1 MFWRTLFALLIC
13 WVFIDQAES
22 QSVNCSSVAC
32 RTVVNSVDALRGG
45 TFSTAPYA
53 QITVTCYHTNTA
65 DVICAGGGDFDRIL
79 YSSSDPNCFQT
90 VGLDNGATLIQDHGG
105 NCFYRKNFGLN
116 GIVDARQCGVY
127 GDGLTHTPLGDGD
140 LLQAC
145 LNVAANQATLK
156 NPTGLL
162 VVNTGGGVILD
173 NTTSIEVPANVE
185 LTCGGGNLSDVGN
198 SDYRIFKSGNL
209 QLSNAI
215 VMNPATSGGGPFTI
229 LLDKRNSTLSGCNIE
244 AGAGPTGA
252 NQFSPSIWYP
262 NCDPG
267 NPSSCSDGSTTY
279 LRSAIDEQMAFS
291 AGGPAA
297 GSVGISIQA
306 DHATIRNVTVL
317 GFGTCYS
324 LSNGSNTE
332 SRPVIDHLIGDCNT
346 GISIVNSNN
355 PHIDSFILHP
365 FLTSGS
371 NSSLVKDITAI
382 VPDSGSGE
390 YQVTAHVDT
399 GAGAYQFA
407 NGDTV
412 WIATPGNGGGRE
424 SARGRWTI
432 GSTSSPTVCS
442 GGSCQSF
449 LLVGSTTAATSLS
462 GDVTNAI
469 PTSGYLPTTISNISP
484 ASLKFVAPGQGV
496 SDPGHGCIQGGT
508 TVTAVWPARGMV
520 FLSAPAICTQTSDTV
535 VFTDNAYA
543 SAGACSD
550 DPQNGCVTVDSAFRF
565 GEGFHA
571 ENVGGI
577 SAVNC
582 NVFEHQIAYH
592 LTTGAN
598 GGRWANCAAGDN
610 INLPQ
615 RNIQDLSNSIIT
627 LLIDG
632 KHGTY
637 NPEDASDNDACD
649 NNWVNSV
656 LGQHRPAA
664 IVVQSNCP
672 DANKFAN
679 IGVGIDNSQRSGI
692 ALEVDAGA
700 VLMSNAYGG
709 GPGSVF
715 KADQS
720 YLYNSSGGQTGP
732 YEASLNI
739 SSNLLSAMTLYSSN
753 GAAGNT
759 MVGCGNRFLV
769 TTPYLCAPSS
779 FVQPPGGRLTL
790 CATPPCPPVMTG
802 DVVAATQVYYVP
814 YTGQQVPLYSATNG
828 AFGLIDIG
836 GAGLT
841 LNLDNTG
848 SDKQAA
854 NTLYDLFVDNLHGS
868 QPVLCS
874 LAWATSGAGSSTR
887 ATQLAQI
894 NGIWVNATDVPSC
907 QYAVNL
913 NDKCPAFQCT
923 YVGTMYMTGD
933 GQTTQQFK
941 PAAASGGSLNCVC
954 LYNAYNRVTITSESF
969 DLEGQYTYPTN
980 TWRPM
985 GNTMGAR
992 NTITVVDGLGQMYVS
1007 AQLNDLM
1014 FKTPSTGGTGA
1025 IGIDLNSTTLAPAL
1039 VAQVATTTQASYQT
1053 ILTNPPVKGLWY
1065 VQAMEK
1071 AVSGLSV
1078 TFGGAT
1084 FQELSV
1090 QVQD

>member
-1 MFWRTLFALLIC
+1 M
-13 WVFIDQAES
+13 
-22 QSVNCSSVAC
+22 
-32 RTVVNSVDALRGG
+32 
-45 TFSTAPYA
+45 
-53 QITVTCYHTNTA
+53 
-65 DVICAGGGDFDRIL
+65 
-79 YSSSDPNCFQT
+79 
-90 VGLDNGATLIQDHGG
+90 VGLDNGATLIQDSAG
-105 NCFYRKNFGLN
+105 NCFYRKNFGPN

-140 LLQAC
+140 LLKAC

-198 SDYRIFKSGNL
+198 SDYRVFKSGNL
-209 QLSNAI
+209 QLGNAI
-215 VMNPATSGGGPFTI
+215 VINPTTSGGGPFTI

-244 AGAGPTGA
+244 AGAGPTVA

-371 NSSLVKDITAI
+371 NSSLAKDITAI

-424 SARGRWTI
+424 SARGRWTT
-432 GSTSSPTVCS
+432 GSTSSPTICS

-449 LLVGSTTAATSLS
+449 LLVGSTTSPTSLT
-462 GDVTNAI
+462 GDVTSTLS
-469 PTSGYLPTTISNISP
+469 TSGYSPITISNISP
-484 ASLKFVAPGQGV
+484 ASLKFVAPGQAV
-496 SDPGHGCIQGGT
+496 SDPSPGHNCIQGGT

-637 NPEDASDNDACD
+637 NPDDATDNDACD

-732 YEASLNI
+732 YAASLNI

-759 MVGCGNRFLV
+759 MVGCGNRFSV

-814 YTGQQVPLYSATNG
+814 YTGQQVPLFGATNG

-854 NTLYDLFVDNLHGS
+854 NTLYDLFVDNLHGTT
-868 QPVLCS
+868 PVLCS

-894 NGIWVNATDVPSC
+894 DGIWVNATDVPSC

-923 YVGTMYMTGD
+923 YVGTMNMTGD
-933 GQTTQQFK
+933 GQTTRQFA
-941 PAAASGGSLNCVC
+941 PLAGSGGSAPCLC
-954 LYNAYNRVTITSESF
+954 LYNAYNRVTLASRSL
-969 DLEGQYTYPTN
+969 DSHAAYTYN
-980 TWRPM
+980 SSTWRNM
-985 GNTMGAR
+985 EGSANNR
-992 NTITVVDGLGQMYVS
+992 ISVVDGLAQMQIS
-1007 AQLNDLM
+1007 AQLLDALSSAGRSAQIGLELNAASPIP
-1014 FKTPSTGGTGA
+1014 TPSIIVQSNVTNQGSYTASFAAPPISGYWYIQAVEAAPGA
-1025 IGIDLNSTTLAPAL
+1025 G
-1039 VAQVATTTQASYQT
+1039 ASA
-1053 ILTNPPVKGLWY
+1053 G
-1065 VQAMEK
+1065 
-1071 AVSGLSV
+1071 
-1078 TFGGAT
+1078 FGGSGY
-1084 FQELSV
+1084 QQINV